1 MDQQKIEQYRQSL
14 LDEKA
19 GLERTIESIQGG
31 GLAEPM
37 QDAISELSSYDNHPA
52 DMGSEMFERSKD
64 FSLRENARSRRGDV
78 EAALLSIEKG
88 NYGVCQKCGKEIPE
102 DRLEAIPSTIFCF
115 ECKQEDEDL
124 VDPQIRP
131 VEENVLYPPFSRSY
145 RDGTNENMYDGE
157 DAWQEVA
164 QYGTAESPSDYQE
177 PGEFYIDNNLGG
189 DRVVVTD
196 DADEDRGSTEDVDD
210 MAVEE
215 DEAGIFS
222 STLHGKKK

>member
-1 MDQQKIEQYRQSL
+1 MQKFRQTL
-14 LDEKA
+14 LEEKA
-19 GLERTIESIQGG
+19 ALEKTIETIQGG

-88 NYGVCQKCGKEIPE
+88 NYGICQNCGKEIPE
-102 DRLEAIPSTIFCF
+102 ARLEAIPSTLFCF
-115 ECKQEDEDL
+115 QCKQKDDAV
-124 VDPQIRP
+124 VDQQIRP
-131 VEENVLYPPFSRSY
+131 IEENTLYPPFSRSF
-145 RDGTNENMYDGE
+145 RDGTDENMYDGE

-177 PGEFYIDNNLGG
+177 PGEYYIDDNLGG
-189 DRVVVTD
+189 DRAAVTD
-196 DADEDRGSTEDVDD
+196 DTDEDIGSTEDVDD

-215 DEAGIFS
+215 DESGIFY
-222 STLHGKKK
+222 STLHGQKK